1 MRLSVFSIYLS
12 VDTLYM
18 TDSASQKGSGD
29 SFANTGWVYR
39 KLSWFALVWF
49 AFALVC
55 FGLRWFCFGFALDW
69 FRFTAFPRPWRWSC
83 RCVPHASLG
92 SPAVE
97 RAVLR
102 THNVMYIWDLNSCS
116 VEVVVARRALAWR
129 AEMVAEDL
137 SPKPAPFGFAWTC
150 PVLACT
156 LAILPCNLG
165 HV

>member
-1 MRLSVFSIYLS
+1 
-12 VDTLYM
+12 M
-18 TDSASQKGSGD
+18 TDSASASQKGSGD

-39 KLSWFALVWF
+39 KLSWFALLCF

-55 FGLRWFCFGFALDW
+55 VGLRWFCFGFALDW

-116 VEVVVARRALAWR
+116 VDVVVARRALAWR